1 VMEKD
6 DNSDKVCLSVK
17 EKYTS
22 EQPEEMVTNLKASV
36 RELSVKVKEQNQRKC
51 DAKDKLQQLRER
63 ISKEV
68 VDVSVQ
74 ELIPLLRSL
83 KEFVKEESEVRS
95 RCNVKRS
102 ALEDAVHDLEERAGK
117 GLDGEI
123 QEEDLD
129 GLLVVSL
136 DNLTSAK
143 KVYSFYAIDSLYASS
158 ASCS

>member
-1 VMEKD
+1 
-6 DNSDKVCLSVK
+6 
-17 EKYTS
+17 
-22 EQPEEMVTNLKASV
+22 
-36 RELSVKVKEQNQRKC
+36 
-51 DAKDKLQQLRER
+51 
-63 ISKEV
+63 
-68 VDVSVQ
+68 
-74 ELIPLLRSL
+74 
-83 KEFVKEESEVRS
+83 
-95 RCNVKRS
+95 
-102 ALEDAVHDLEERAGK
+102 LEERAGK

>member
-1 VMEKD
+1 MWCNF
-6 DNSDKVCLSVK
+6 NSC
-17 EKYTS
+17 
-22 EQPEEMVTNLKASV
+22 
-36 RELSVKVKEQNQRKC
+36 
-51 DAKDKLQQLRER
+51 R
-63 ISKEV
+63 IF
-68 VDVSVQ
+68 Q
-74 ELIPLLRSL
+74 
-83 KEFVKEESEVRS
+83 EFVKEESEVRS

-102 ALEDAVHDLEERAGK
+102 ALEDAVHDLEERVGK

-158 ASCS
+158 ASCSWDSGFFVCVSKKFIVAFPFILL